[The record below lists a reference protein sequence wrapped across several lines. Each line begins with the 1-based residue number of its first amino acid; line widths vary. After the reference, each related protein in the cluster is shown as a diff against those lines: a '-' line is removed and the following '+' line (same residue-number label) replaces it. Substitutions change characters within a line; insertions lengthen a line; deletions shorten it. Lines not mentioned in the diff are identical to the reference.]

1 MDRDTSTTTPSLAL
15 RSSNVVAYVLL
26 IVVNVLV
33 NTGLIGPTNA
43 EVSGKFPTPLTPA
56 GWAFSIWGLIF
67 GLQGVGTVY
76 QALPYGYNSE
86 GTKQRIVNA
95 IGLGWQLG
103 WYCEMGWQLCFM
115 LETPGGMFLSAILLV
130 LATLAFGSSLLGLY
144 RLKERNGSLSSP
156 FLYAAFFAPTSINTA
171 WLSVATSVG
180 ILVVPVSYQTTFNL
194 DIPATILAAIVTCLG
209 VTAMQRARDSAYG
222 LTLIWSLVA
231 VYGSQP
237 ESKAVQAAS
246 LACIVVTCLFTIL
259 SVLRRRSPREVEQA
273 SADIRQPLTTGRSSS
288 VH

>member
-15 RSSNVVAYVLL
+15 RASNVFAYALL

-33 NTGLIGPTNA
+33 NTGLIGPSNA
-43 EVSGKFPTPLTPA
+43 EVSGRFPTPLTPA

-67 GLQGVGTVY
+67 GLEGVGTIY

-95 IGLGWQLG
+95 IGFGWQLG

-130 LATLAFGSSLLGLY
+130 QATLSFGSSLLGLY

-156 FLYAAFFAPTSINTA
+156 FLYAAFFLPTSINTA

-180 ILVVPVSYQTTFNL
+180 ILVVPVSYQTSFNL
-194 DIPATILAAIVTCLG
+194 DIPATILAASVTCLG
-209 VTAMQRARDSAYG
+209 VVAMQRARDSAYG

-237 ESKAVQAAS
+237 ESKAVKAAS
-246 LACIVVTCLFTIL
+246 LACIVVTCLFTVM

-273 SADIRQPLTTGRSSS
+273 SPEIRQPLNTTRTSSL
-288 VH
+288 H